1 MLNVQ
6 KNTIE
11 NKTVLYSGKNVLDV
25 MSEAKNYNYFLFGIL
40 KTILKNNTI
49 HKILDFGAGQGCFAK
64 LLRQHYNKTDIN
76 CVEIDDEYYLKLKED
91 GFETYYDINDINY
104 NTKYD
109 LVYSFNVLEHI
120 EDDFETLVKIKNKL
134 SENGNLILYVPA
146 FQFLYSNFDKKIS
159 HKRRYS
165 KKDLI
170 AKIQKA
176 GFEINKMEYVDS
188 LGFLCAI
195 IYKMCENKDKL
206 NKNTLK
212 IYDRFLFPISRFLDK
227 IGFKYILGKN
237 LLLIAKIKEVKEV

>member
-11 NKTVLYSGKNVLDV
+11 NKTDLYSGKNALDV

-40 KTILKNNTI
+40 KTILKNNAI
-49 HKILDFGAGQGCFAK
+49 YKILDFGAGQGCFAK
-64 LLRQHYNKTDIN
+64 LLRQHYNKADIN

-120 EDDFETLVKIKNKL
+120 EDDFKTLVKIKNKL

-170 AKIQKA
+170 AKTQKA
-176 GFEINKMEYVDS
+176 GFEINKMEYIDS

-195 IYKMCENKDKL
+195 IYKMFVNKDKL

>member
-40 KTILKNNTI
+40 ETILKNNTI

-120 EDDFETLVKIKNKL
+120 EDDFKTLVKIKNKL

-195 IYKMCENKDKL
+195 IYKMFVNKDKL